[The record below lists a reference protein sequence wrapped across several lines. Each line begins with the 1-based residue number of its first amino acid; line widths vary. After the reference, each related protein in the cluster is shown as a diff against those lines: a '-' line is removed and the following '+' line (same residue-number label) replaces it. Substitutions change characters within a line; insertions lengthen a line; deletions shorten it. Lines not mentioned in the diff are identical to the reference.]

1 LAGVS
6 SRRSTESGT
15 DSRPKRRFSLRFKL
29 FLAILCVAL
38 ACILVSA
45 LLANVLS
52 QRQIDRYVRE
62 VEPHMGGPQQPGPPH
77 QPPPPERPRNI
88 NLIFILAGVLAI
100 LLAFIL
106 SFILADRISKPLSDL
121 TAATESIAE
130 GDYGQRVDVG
140 GGREVEELGKAF
152 NTLSENLERNEIL
165 RRSMV
170 TDIAHELRTPLT
182 TLRGHIEA
190 LEDGVIEPDQATID
204 SLMEDTLLLSRLV
217 EDLQQLSLAEAG
229 QLKLDLMP
237 VDVGET
243 VRAAVSR
250 FEPKLSRKKISLELE
265 IPPDLP
271 KVKADQLRIAQ
282 VLNNLVQNSLVH
294 TPEGGSITVEA
305 KRLRDEVVFSVS
317 DTGPGI
323 SREDLPYIFERF
335 YRTDKS
341 RTRATGGTGLGL
353 SIAKSLVEAHGG
365 MIRAESKGEKG
376 TAIFFSV
383 PVFRRD

>member
-1 LAGVS
+1 
-6 SRRSTESGT
+6 
-15 DSRPKRRFSLRFKL
+15 
-29 FLAILCVAL
+29 
-38 ACILVSA
+38 
-45 LLANVLS
+45 
-52 QRQIDRYVRE
+52 
-62 VEPHMGGPQQPGPPH
+62 MGGPQGQGPPA
-77 QPPPPERPRNI
+77 QSSPPERPGNI

-106 SFILADRISKPLSDL
+106 SFLLAERISKPLSEL
-121 TAATESIAE
+121 TSATESITG

-140 GGREVEELGKAF
+140 GGREVEALSRAF
-152 NTLSENLERNEIL
+152 NTLSENLERNEML

-204 SLMEDTLLLSRLV
+204 SLMEDTLLLTRLV

-229 QLKLDLMP
+229 QLELDLMP

-243 VRAAVSR
+243 IEAAVSR
-250 FEPKLSRKKISLELE
+250 FEPKLSRKKVSLEME

-271 KVKADQLRIAQ
+271 RVKADQLRVTQ
-282 VLNNLVQNSLVH
+282 VLNNLVQNSLVY
-294 TPEGGSITVEA
+294 TPEGGSITVGA
-305 KRLRDEVVFSVS
+305 KRSGEEVVFSVS
-317 DTGPGI
+317 DTGAGV
-323 SREDLPYIFERF
+323 SRKDLPYIFERF

-341 RTRATGGTGLGL
+341 RARATGGTGLGL

-365 MIRAESKGEKG
+365 RIWAESEGEEG
-376 TAIFFSV
+376 TAIFFTL
-383 PVFRRD
+383 PVSKRN